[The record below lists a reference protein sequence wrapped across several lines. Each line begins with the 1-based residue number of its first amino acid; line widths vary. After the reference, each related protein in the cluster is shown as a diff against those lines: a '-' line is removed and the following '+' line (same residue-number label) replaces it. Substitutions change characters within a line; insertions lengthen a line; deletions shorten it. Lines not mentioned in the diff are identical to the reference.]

1 VIKYKADTRYSDKMT
16 THDRTMIEALP
27 CEKLSDALEAS
38 ADYEVIG
45 IDEGQFFPDLVE
57 MTEQWASAGKVVIC
71 AALDGDFLRRPFG
84 RVLELVPLAESVTKL
99 SAICQV
105 CFGPASF
112 SKRLGAETALE
123 VIGGADKYIA
133 TCRRCHRPEATH
145 ANIAKNTNTN
155 KASVLVSTTAEPAV
169 QAKTWTLESPVHTIG
184 MSKGRDL

>member
-1 VIKYKADTRYSDKMT
+1 MT

-27 CEKLSDALEAS
+27 CEKLSDALLAS

-133 TCRRCHRPEATH
+133 TCRRCHHPDATQASI
-145 ANIAKNTNTN
+145 ANNSNIS
-155 KASVLVSTTAEPAV
+155 KAGIVVSTTVEPAI
-169 QAKTWTLESPVHTIG
+169 QAKPWNHDSPVHTIG
-184 MSKGRDL
+184 MSKGRAL